1 MSLSGPSRNPR
12 GRYIVPL
19 MVLHLFVVH
28 TSIWAAPVQ
37 LFYGF
42 DAAAG
47 PGGLH
52 PNSDA
57 ARSQFLAALGGST
70 IGVETFESVTLG
82 HIGYVGLSSGRT
94 LTFPTT
100 SVTATAIDF
109 DLTSTTTIANT
120 PGAGNFSFGING
132 SQYLSSLAGPSGG
145 YFELTFDS
153 PQNGLGFYGSGFSD
167 YPGFGGTVTPIQLTL
182 DGGSPLDTLNVNPTT
197 VPYKS
202 INFFGVVTDTPFTT
216 VRVYNSGPLFDG
228 IGIDDLTIG
237 RLQAVPEPSSLVL
250 AGVAAIIAGAYGRQ
264 RYRTAIK
271 PKG

>member
-1 MSLSGPSRNPR
+1 MTLSGTPKNRR
-12 GRYIVPL
+12 GHYIAPL
-19 MVLHLFVVH
+19 LLFVVH
-28 TSIWAAPVQ
+28 TAAQAAPVQ

-57 ARSQFLAALGGST
+57 ARSQFLAALDGGT
-70 IGVETFESVTLG
+70 IGVETFESLPVG

-94 LTFPTT
+94 LTFPPS

-109 DLTSTTTIANT
+109 DLASTTTIANT
-120 PGAGNFSFGING
+120 PGAGNFLFGING

-145 YFELTFDS
+145 YFELTFES

-182 DGGSPLDTLNVNPTT
+182 DGSSPLDTLNVNPTT

-237 RLQAVPEPSSLVL
+237 RLEAVPEPSSLVL
-250 AGVAAIIAGAYGRQ
+250 ASVAAIIAAAYGRG
-264 RYRTAIK
+264 RFRTANK
-271 PKG
+271 SKS

>member
-1 MSLSGPSRNPR
+1 MSLSGTSKNCR
-12 GRYIVPL
+12 GHYIAPL
-19 MVLHLFVVH
+19 LVLHLFVMH
-28 TSIWAAPVQ
+28 TAALAAPVQ

-47 PGGLH
+47 AGGAH

-57 ARSQFLAALGGST
+57 ARSQFLAALDGST

-82 HIGYVGLSSGRT
+82 HIGYTGLSSGRT
-94 LTFPTT
+94 LTFPAT

-109 DLTSTTTIANT
+109 DLTSTTTIANA
-120 PGAGNFSFGING
+120 PGPGNFVFAING
-132 SQYLSSLAGPSGG
+132 SQYLSSLAAPSGG

-182 DGGSPLDTLNVNPTT
+182 DGGSPIDTLNVNPTS

-216 VRVYNSGPLFDG
+216 VRLYNSGPASDG

-237 RLQAVPEPSSLVL
+237 RLEAVPEPSSLVL
-250 AGVAAIIAGAYGRQ
+250 AGVAAIVAGAYGRK
-264 RYRTAIK
+264 RYRTASK
-271 PKG
+271 SKA